1 MYQTV
6 NDLVYKI
13 AGMKYNPKRK
23 NVLMFSLT
31 HKLQSWSLLA
41 LLIAGLFVSSAGYTQ
56 AADILMAPAT
66 GNYSVGQT
74 FTVAV
79 RVSPAGSSIN
89 AVEAG
94 LKFNPAVLSVV
105 SVSKDGS
112 VFSLWTTEPT
122 FSNTAGT
129 ITFGGGSPAPFTAQ
143 SNLLNVTFRTLAA
156 GSGSLSVSNASVL
169 AADGRGT
176 DVFKNGSTG
185 AYAVAAGV
193 TPPPPTPPTTPT
205 TPKPTT
211 PEPEEDS
218 EDAIIFGDPPR
229 APEIGSPS
237 FLDPELWYKNTEGA
251 FSWTLPFDV
260 NVVAVELST
269 SSENQPDKNKDA
281 VYDPPIDE
289 FKVSRENL
297 VDGIQYLSVK
307 YKNQVGWGAV
317 LNRKIQIDTTA
328 PETFVIDVRAAN
340 STTGFP
346 QLNFEAQDATSGI
359 DYYEMTI
366 ADKEPFKVT
375 PDEAKIGYLLKELE
389 DGTYTIKVIAYDK
402 AGNSRESTVAVL
414 ITAGW
419 IKPAEVVEEVTLW
432 DFLTGTNIF
441 ILFLLSVIGMLLAY
455 LWYDRKQNKIREEKL
470 RRETRE
476 IQDQM
481 EKIFSALRDEIYD
494 QINLITKRPR
504 LSQKE
509 KEAVEGLNQALEVSE
524 TLIEK
529 EINDVKTILK

>member
-1 MYQTV
+1 
-6 NDLVYKI
+6 
-13 AGMKYNPKRK
+13 
-23 NVLMFSLT
+23 MFSFT
-31 HKLQSWSLLA
+31 HKQIIKLTTLLA
-41 LLIAGLFVSSAGYTQ
+41 LALGLFVTSTPLF

-66 GNYSVGQT
+66 GSYSVGQT

-112 VFSLWTTEPT
+112 IFSLWTTEPT

-129 ITFGGGSPAPFTAQ
+129 VTFGGGSPAPFTAQ
-143 SNLLNVTFRTLAA
+143 SNLLNVTFRTIAA
-156 GSGSLSVSNASVL
+156 GSGSLTVANASVL

-176 DVFKNGSTG
+176 DVYKNGSPGT
-185 AYAVAAGV
+185 YTVAAGTV
-193 TPPPPTPPTTPT
+193 PPPTPTPTPTPTTPT
-205 TPKPTT
+205 TPT
-211 PEPEEDS
+211 PSSNSSEE
-218 EDAIIFGDPPR
+218 AIVFGDPPR

-260 NVVAVELST
+260 NVVAVELAS
-269 SSENQPDKNKDA
+269 SSENQPELNKDA

-297 VDGIQYLSVK
+297 TDGIQYLSIK

-346 QLNFEAQDATSGI
+346 QLNFEAKDSTSGI

-375 PDEAKIGYLLKELE
+375 PDEAKIGYLLKELQ
-389 DGTYTIKVIAYDK
+389 DGTYTIKVIAFDK

-419 IKPAEVVEEVTLW
+419 IKPAEVVEEVTLL
-432 DFLTGTNIF
+432 DFLTATNLF
-441 ILFLLSVIGMLLAY
+441 ILFLLLLITMLLAY
-455 LWYDRKQNKIREEKL
+455 LWYDRKQGKIKEEKL

-529 EINDVKTILK
+529 EINDVKSILK

>member
-1 MYQTV
+1 M
-6 NDLVYKI
+6 
-13 AGMKYNPKRK
+13 MKMQPSK
-23 NVLMFSLT
+23 NVLMFSI
-31 HKLQSWSLLA
+31 SLNLISRTLGIVLA
-41 LLIAGLFVSSAGYTQ
+41 VCFFIFQVSFAQ

-66 GNYSVGQT
+66 GSYTVGQT

-79 RVSPAGSSIN
+79 RVSPAGSSVN

-112 VFSLWTTEPT
+112 IFSLWTTEPA

-129 ITFGGGSPAPFTAQ
+129 VTFGGGSPAPFTAQ
-143 SNLLNVTFRTLAA
+143 SNLLNVTFRTLAV
-156 GSGSLSVSNASVL
+156 GSGSLTVSNASVL

-176 DVFKNGSTG
+176 DVYKNGSTG
-185 AYAVAAGV
+185 TYTVAVGT
-193 TPPPPTPPTTPT
+193 TPPPPTPTPPTETP
-205 TPKPTT
+205 TPKPKPTES
-211 PEPEEDS
+211 PAAEE
-218 EDAIIFGDPPR
+218 AIVFGDPPR
-229 APEIGSPS
+229 APEVGSPT
-237 FLDPELWYKNTEGA
+237 FLDQELWYKNTEGA

-289 FKVSRENL
+289 FKVNRENIF
-297 VDGIQYLSVK
+297 DGVQYLSIK

-328 PETFVIDVRAAN
+328 PENFVIDVRAAN

-346 QLNFEAQDATSGI
+346 QLNFEAIDKTSGI

-375 PDEAKIGYLLKELE
+375 PDEAKIGYLLRELE
-389 DGTYTIKVIAYDK
+389 DGTYTIKVIAFDK
-402 AGNSRESTVAVL
+402 AGNSREGTVAVL

-419 IKPAEVVEEVTLW
+419 IKPAEVIEEVTLW
-432 DFLTGTNIF
+432 DFLTPSNLF
-441 ILFLLSVIGMLLAY
+441 ILFLLLTIVMLLAY

>member
-1 MYQTV
+1 
-6 NDLVYKI
+6 
-13 AGMKYNPKRK
+13 
-23 NVLMFSLT
+23 VLTQLRLGLNLT
-31 HKLQSWSLLA
+31 
-41 LLIAGLFVSSAGYTQ
+41 
-56 AADILMAPAT
+56 
-66 GNYSVGQT
+66 
-74 FTVAV
+74 
-79 RVSPAGSSIN
+79 
-89 AVEAG
+89 
-94 LKFNPAVLSVV
+94 AVLSVV
-105 SVSKDGS
+105 SVSKEGS
-112 VFSLWTTEPT
+112 IFSLWTTEPT

-129 ITFGGGSPAPFTAQ
+129 VTFGGGSPAPFTAQ
-143 SNLLNVTFRTLAA
+143 SNLLNVTFRTLAV
-156 GSGSLSVSNASVL
+156 GSGALTVSNASVL

-176 DVFKNGSTG
+176 DVYKNGSSGT
-185 AYAVAAGV
+185 YTVAAGT
-193 TPPPPTPPTTPT
+193 TPPPPATPTTPT

-211 PEPEEDS
+211 PTPEDEPDS
-218 EDAIIFGDPPR
+218 EEAIVFGDPPR
-229 APEIGSPS
+229 APEVGSPS
-237 FLDPELWYKNTEGA
+237 FLDPEVWYKNTEGV
-251 FSWTLPFDV
+251 FTWTLPFDV

-269 SSENQPDKNKDA
+269 SSENQPDLNKDA
-281 VYDPPIDE
+281 VFDPPIDE
-289 FKVSRENL
+289 FKVNREL
-297 VDGIQYLSVK
+297 LTDGIQYLSIK

-317 LNRKIQIDTTA
+317 LNRKIQIDTTS
-328 PETFVIDVRAAN
+328 PENFVIDVRAAN

-346 QLNFEAQDATSGI
+346 QLNFEAVDSTSGI

-389 DGTYTIKVIAYDK
+389 DGTYTIKVIAFDK
-402 AGNSRESTVAVL
+402 AGNSRESTVL

-419 IKPAEVVEEVTLW
+419 IKPAEVVEEVTLF
-432 DFLTGTNIF
+432 DFLTAGNLF
-441 ILFLLSVIGMLLAY
+441 ILFLLLVIGMLLAY
-455 LWYDRKQNKIREEKL
+455 LWYDRKQSKIKEEKL